1 MRAVAIRMV
10 FRFPAAADRD
20 RRRFVEFQNAG
31 SDARDYM
38 RAIAEGRIFCPRA
51 SAVGDACRY
60 LSDNG
65 GFDEIVVGEWHGTS
79 FPGCK
84 DEDYSEKLRVS
95 TTVLRHDANL
105 SCHFEGGE
113 KSLFQ
118 PKGEIFLRIIL
129 GMTTRHGLSDYNMVS
144 KREDKKQR

>member
-1 MRAVAIRMV
+1 MV

-31 SDARDYM
+31 SDARDQM

-84 DEDYSEKLRVS
+84 DEDYSQKLRVS
-95 TTVLRHDANL
+95 TTVLGMTLISRVISSVARNPCFDRR
-105 SCHFEGGE
+105 E
-113 KSLFQ
+113 KS
-118 PKGEIFLRIIL
+118 FLDYSRDDNPAWFERL
-129 GMTTRHGLSDYNMVS
+129 QHGL
-144 KREDKKQR
+144 

>member
-1 MRAVAIRMV
+1 MRSVAIRMV

-31 SDARDYM
+31 SDARDQM
-38 RAIAEGRIFCPRA
+38 RAIAEGRIFCPGA
-51 SAVGDACRY
+51 SAVGDAFRY

-84 DEDYSEKLRVS
+84 DEDYSQKLRVS
-95 TTVLRHDANL
+95 TTVLGMLMYHIVCKFWWERGSGEENGFHIWPRKEVLDVV
-105 SCHFEGGE
+105 EG
-113 KSLFQ
+113 KA
-118 PKGEIFLRIIL
+118 
-129 GMTTRHGLSDYNMVS
+129 
-144 KREDKKQR
+144 